1 MGCEVRCEL
10 DGLWVVGTE
19 LDQGDG
25 DAVGAWMAVC
35 FENAASVHD
44 FCVP

>member
-10 DGLWVVGTE
+10 EGLGRVGAE
-19 LDQGDG
+19 LEEGDG
-25 DAVGAWMAVC
+25 DAVRAGVSVC